1 MPYIEPSR
9 DQVAALQQRGIDG
22 PVEMLNLLRFREI
35 ADYSRSPQL
44 APDGELS
51 GAEAYAEYS
60 RCTIPHLQRVGAE
73 VVWMGRGGAAMIGPL
88 DERWDVAFQVVRLT
102 KYPPGMPWIHVAAA
116 GAAGG
121 GGLLQA
127 AKLGLKTVAVG
138 GGAAGGAEP
147 SVRIG
152 SLEELPR
159 AVEGLL

>member
-88 DERWDVAFQVVRLT
+88 DERWDVALLVR
-102 KYPPGMPWIHVAAA
+102 YPDVAAFLRMTSSEEYLA
-116 GAAGG
+116 TVGHRTAALADSR
-121 GGLLQA
+121 LLPLESTDRV
-127 AKLGLKTVAVG
+127 LG
-138 GGAAGGAEP
+138 
-147 SVRIG
+147 
-152 SLEELPR
+152 
-159 AVEGLL
+159 